1 MKRKVIGIVVVILA
15 VIITA
20 KIGGIL
26 FRNTIGTTTAYASRY
41 LAVFM
46 IVVGVLAGLCAKIG
60 LI

>member
-1 MKRKVIGIVVVILA
+1 MLIVIVILGI
-15 VIITA
+15 IITA

-46 IVVGVLAGLCAKIG
+46 IVMGILAGLCDKIG